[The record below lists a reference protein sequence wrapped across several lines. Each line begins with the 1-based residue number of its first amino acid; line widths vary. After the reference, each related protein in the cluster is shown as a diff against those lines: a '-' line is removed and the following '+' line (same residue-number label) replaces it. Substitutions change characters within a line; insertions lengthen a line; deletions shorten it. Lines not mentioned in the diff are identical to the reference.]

1 MVIPGLQRIRL
12 NIPADHQTRPF
23 HLHLVSDATGETIN
37 SVARACLV
45 QFEGIEPSEH
55 TWSLIR
61 TPGQM
66 DKVIAGIAA
75 HPGPVLF
82 TMVNEQLRTLL
93 QDGCRRL
100 QVPCIP
106 VLDPVIAALGT
117 YLGMQSRGLPG
128 RQHELDAEYFSRI
141 DAMSFALS
149 HDDGQSSQ
157 NYNDADVILV
167 GVSRTSKTPTCI
179 YLANR
184 GIKAANVP
192 IVPGCPVPPELLT
205 ARRPMVVGLTKD
217 PAQLVQVRR
226 NRLHLLSQAEDTD
239 YVDPE
244 VVRKEVAQARRLC
257 AENNWTVLDVTRR
270 SIEETAASIIQMLSK
285 HRGGEAALE

>member
-1 MVIPGLQRIRL
+1 MNSIE
-12 NIPADHQTRPF
+12 PAKIF

-37 SVARACLV
+37 SVARACLA
-45 QFEGIEPSEH
+45 QFDQVEPHEH
-55 TWSLIR
+55 AWTLIR
-61 TPGQM
+61 TSKQLE
-66 DKVIAGIAA
+66 KVLAGIEA

-82 TMVNEQLRTLL
+82 TMVNEKLRMELVA
-93 QDGCRRL
+93 GCHRL

-106 VLDPVIAALGT
+106 VLDPVIMALASH
-117 YLGMQSRGLPG
+117 LGMQAQGLPG
-128 RQHELDAEYFSRI
+128 RQHELDAEYFGRI
-141 DAMSFALS
+141 DAMNFALS
-149 HDDGQSSQ
+149 HDDGQSAQ
-157 NYNDADVILV
+157 DYDLADVILV

-285 HRGGEAALE
+285 YRGGEASLE

>member
-1 MVIPGLQRIRL
+1 MN
-12 NIPADHQTRPF
+12 NIEPAKIF

-37 SVARACLV
+37 SVARACLA
-45 QFEGIEPSEH
+45 QFDQVEPHEH
-55 TWSLIR
+55 AWTLIR
-61 TPGQM
+61 TSKQLE
-66 DKVIAGIAA
+66 KVLAGIEA

-82 TMVNEQLRTLL
+82 TMVNEKLRMELVA
-93 QDGCRRL
+93 GCHRL

-106 VLDPVIAALGT
+106 VLDPVIMALASH
-117 YLGMQSRGLPG
+117 LGMQAQGLPG
-128 RQHELDAEYFSRI
+128 RQHELDAEYFGRI
-141 DAMSFALS
+141 DAMNFALS
-149 HDDGQSSQ
+149 HDDGQSAQ
-157 NYNDADVILV
+157 DYDLADVILV

>member
-1 MVIPGLQRIRL
+1 VNSIE
-12 NIPADHQTRPF
+12 PAKIF

-37 SVARACLV
+37 SVARACLA
-45 QFEGIEPSEH
+45 QFDQVEPHEH
-55 TWSLIR
+55 AWTLIR
-61 TPGQM
+61 TSKQL
-66 DKVIAGIAA
+66 DKVLAGIEA

-82 TMVNEQLRTLL
+82 TMVNEKLRMELVA
-93 QDGCRRL
+93 GCHRL

-106 VLDPVIAALGT
+106 VLDPVIMALASH
-117 YLGMQSRGLPG
+117 LGMQAQGLPG
-128 RQHELDAEYFSRI
+128 RQHELDAEYFGRI
-141 DAMSFALS
+141 DAMNFALS
-149 HDDGQSSQ
+149 HDDGQSAQ
-157 NYNDADVILV
+157 DYDLADVILV

-226 NRLHLLSQAEDTD
+226 NRLHLLSQADDTD

-285 HRGGEAALE
+285 YRGGEAALE